1 MEAIV
6 LAGGFGTRLRSVVS
20 DVPKPMAPVAGRPF
34 LEILLQ
40 TLASKGV
47 HRTVLSLGY
56 LSEVISNHFGTEFSG
71 MTIDYVVESSP
82 LGTGGAIRLAMDAC
96 EQDAVFAF
104 NGDTFLDVDLADVY
118 SKWRA
123 TGLPVVVA
131 KNVPDT
137 ARYGGIEMT
146 DGLLSRFIEKGRTG
160 PGLINVGCYML
171 GRHQLDHF
179 PIGTPFSIELDFL
192 TPESAKS
199 KVAVAVT
206 DGLFIDIGVP
216 EDYALA
222 QTLLANK
229 GS

>member
-34 LEILLQ
+34 LDILLQ
-40 TLASKGV
+40 NLASKRV

-56 LSEVISNHFGTEFSG
+56 MANVISDHFGSEFCG
-71 MTIDYVVESSP
+71 MKVDYVVESTP

-96 EQDAVFAF
+96 EQEAVFVF
-104 NGDTFLDVDLADVY
+104 NGDTYLDVDLADVHTT
-118 SKWRA
+118 WRT
-123 TGLPVVVA
+123 TGWPVVVA
-131 KNVPDT
+131 KHVPDT
-137 ARYGGIEMT
+137 ARYGGVEMT
-146 DGLLSRFIEKGRTG
+146 DGLLTRFIEKGRTG
-160 PGLINVGCYML
+160 PGLINVGCYLL
-171 GRHQLDHF
+171 GRHQLDRF
-179 PIGTPFSIELDFL
+179 EVGIPFSIEVDFL
-192 TPESAKS
+192 AHEALESR
-199 KVAVAVT
+199 VAVATT

>member
-1 MEAIV
+1 MEAII

-47 HRTVLSLGY
+47 DRTVLSLGY
-56 LSEVISNHFGTEFSG
+56 MSDVISNHFGSEFCG

-104 NGDTFLDVDLADVY
+104 NGDTFLDVDLEDVH
-118 SKWRA
+118 KTWRA

-137 ARYGGIEMT
+137 TRYGGIEMT

-160 PGLINVGCYML
+160 PGLINVGCYLL

-179 PIGTPFSIELDFL
+179 AIGDPFSIEVDFL
-192 TPESAKS
+192 TPEAAKS

-229 GS
+229 GT